1 MPPSR
6 DPAVSIARGLGII
19 LVVLG
24 HSFDPFSWYPIYS
37 YHMALFF
44 LLAGYVFNPC
54 HREDPKRYVLA
65 RAKRL
70 LAPYCLY
77 NLLFAGLTALAAAT
91 LGLWTDLAPFSLR
104 ALVFEPLT
112 TGHQFPLYNGGW
124 FLVTLFFVQLAYLP
138 LPRVLGGDGPAR
150 ELAATG
156 LLALAC
162 VLVGKGF
169 DLSPIGTQLGKVGF
183 GLFFYACGR
192 RARDWDGL
200 SGWISA
206 RGVTASVVSAVLLS
220 GLGATTAY
228 NLSTMSFPGNPLL
241 VFFTSLSGSLLVFWL
256 ARQLAAAS
264 RPAGLLVLL
273 GDNTVPIM
281 CLHLLFFFL
290 LNALLIP
297 LSGADPAQLGNT
309 FFCLNAPRLYPLY
322 VAVGLFGPIAAV
334 KLARAAW
341 DGRGGRLKTAG
352 R

>member
-1 MPPSR
+1 MTPAR

-24 HSFDPFSWYPIYS
+24 HCFDPFSWYPIYS

-44 LLAGYVFNPC
+44 LLAGYVFNPR
-54 HREDPKRYVLA
+54 HREDPKRYALA

-70 LAPYCLY
+70 LAPYFLY

-104 ALVFEPLT
+104 ALVYEPLT
-112 TGHQFPLYNGGW
+112 TGHQFPLFNGGW

-138 LPRVLGGDGPAR
+138 LPRLLGGDGPAR

-156 LLALAC
+156 LLALVC

-169 DLSPIGTQLGKVGF
+169 DLSPLGTQVGKIGF

-192 RARDWDGL
+192 RARSWDGL
-200 SGWISA
+200 SGLVAA
-206 RGVTASVVSAVLLS
+206 RGET
-220 GLGATTAY
+220 
-228 NLSTMSFPGNPLL
+228 
-241 VFFTSLSGSLLVFWL
+241 
-256 ARQLAAAS
+256 AS

-297 LSGADPAQLGNT
+297 LADANPAMLGNT
-309 FFCLNAPRLYPLY
+309 LFAVNAPRLYPLY
-322 VAVGLFGPIAAV
+322 VAAGLFGPIAAV
-334 KLARAAW
+334 KLARAAASALA
-341 DGRGGRLKTAG
+341 RRHEAAS